1 MNSHLDQLK
10 PLLEKNKDILH
21 VVQVGMIGAW
31 GEWHSYSD
39 SGDYAIDEAALVR
52 KVLQTVPG
60 GGVRPNPLAAVQ
72 EPHSRRRP
80 AV

>member
-1 MNSHLDQLK
+1 M
-10 PLLEKNKDILH
+10 
-21 VVQVGMIGAW
+21 VRVGMIGAW

-52 KVLQTVPG
+52 RCRNLSRRGCSPKSACRST
-60 GGVRPNPLAAVQ
+60 RT
-72 EPHSRRRP
+72 SFRRRP

>member
-52 KVLQTVPG
+52 KVLQTVPA
-60 GGVRPNPLAAVQ
+60 GVFAQIRLPQYQ